1 MRNWPSE
8 NFSAPTKNP
17 ETGVQLSETQ
27 KEFLKN
33 AVNIL
38 NSNPEIAENVQRG
51 FEENLDSA
59 LQNPEKIKEL
69 LNAIDKNMHEQIQ
82 AIATQVESG
91 KIYANEGKN
100 LAKNEITKA
109 TQTKLTAIKR
119 VQES

>member
-1 MRNWPSE
+1 
-8 NFSAPTKNP
+8 
-17 ETGVQLSETQ
+17 
-27 KEFLKN
+27 
-33 AVNIL
+33 
-38 NSNPEIAENVQRG
+38 
-51 FEENLDSA
+51 
-59 LQNPEKIKEL
+59 
-69 LNAIDKNMHEQIQ
+69 MHEQIQ